1 MTTVKQFEATRR
13 NSRKSTGPKTEA
25 GKQASRCNAGRD
37 SDWYVGG
44 YPSQLRQVLEP
55 QVSMVSEIPPFDVAL
70 GYELYTLLLKPVEA
84 AWQPAKSS
92 IVATNGALGELPLS
106 LVPTAPA
113 QSDPAAAIVR
123 QLSQGRVARAQ
134 TVVPSASAI
143 VTLRRLPRGSPR
155 ATS

>member
-1 MTTVKQFEATRR
+1 
-13 NSRKSTGPKTEA
+13 
-25 GKQASRCNAGRD
+25 
-37 SDWYVGG
+37 
-44 YPSQLRQVLEP
+44 
-55 QVSMVSEIPPFDVAL
+55 MVSEIPPFDVAL

>member
-1 MTTVKQFEATRR
+1 VPSTAVELEAKVR
-13 NSRKSTGPKTEA
+13 
-25 GKQASRCNAGRD
+25 
-37 SDWYVGG
+37 
-44 YPSQLRQVLEP
+44 QLRQALEP

-70 GYELYTLLLKPVEA
+70 GYELYTLLLKPVDA

-106 LVPTAPA
+106 LVPTAPG
-113 QSDPAAAIVR
+113 QIDPAAAIVR

-134 TVVPSASAI
+134 TVVPSASTI